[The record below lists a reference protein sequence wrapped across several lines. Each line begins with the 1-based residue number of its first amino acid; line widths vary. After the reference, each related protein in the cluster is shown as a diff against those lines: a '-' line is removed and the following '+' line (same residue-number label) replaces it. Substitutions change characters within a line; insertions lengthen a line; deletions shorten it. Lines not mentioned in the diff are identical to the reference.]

1 MAETSGATGSAG
13 RRVALITGAARGMGR
28 AQAVEFAD
36 AGYDVVALDYRPPS
50 SVASGA
56 YAPLSEDFAVLTQ
69 VVGKAGGRVRAVE
82 ADVRSQAAVDAAVA
96 EGLQEFGRIDAVVA
110 TAGVGNP
117 FKPSWELTEDE
128 FRAPVEV
135 NLLGA
140 WHVAKATIPTLIA
153 QGGGGSVTFVGSG
166 ASLKGLL
173 NLAGYVASKHAQMGL
188 MRSLAREAGPH
199 GIRVNMVLPGNTN
212 TELFMRGTT
221 RYRLVP
227 EKAEPT
233 DEEFLARAASLS
245 PMRIPYVEVEDVA
258 RATVWLASDAARFV
272 TGAAIPVDGGTTIP

>member
-1 MAETSGATGSAG
+1 
-13 RRVALITGAARGMGR
+13 V
-28 AQAVEFAD
+28 
-36 AGYDVVALDYRPPS
+36 PS
-50 SVASGA
+50 VQDWP
-56 YAPLSEDFAVLTQ
+56 APLHRWPSAV
-69 VVGKAGGRVRAVE
+69 
-82 ADVRSQAAVDAAVA
+82 
-96 EGLQEFGRIDAVVA
+96 IA
-110 TAGVGNP
+110 TAGVGHRS
-117 FKPSWELTEDE
+117 KPSWELTEEE

-153 QGGGGSVTFVGSG
+153 QGRGGSVTFVGSG

-173 NLAGYVASKHAQMGL
+173 NASGYVASKHAVLGL
-188 MRSLAREAGPH
+188 MRTLAREAGPH

-212 TELFMRGTT
+212 TELFMRGTQ

-233 DEEFLARAASLS
+233 DEEFLARAAALS
-245 PMRIPYVEVEDVA
+245 PMRIPYVEVEDIA

-272 TGAAIPVDGGTTIP
+272 TGAAIPVDGGYAVQG